1 METAKNQEISPQQA
15 DHSWQDR
22 LQRMEQRFQATF
34 EQAAVGM
41 AHVALDGKWLQ
52 VNRKMCEIVGYTRE
66 ELLAITFQS
75 ITYDDDLDKSLFLVK
90 RLLAGEIPTYTMEKR
105 YMRKNGS
112 PVWINLTVSLA
123 RDEANVPQYLICVI
137 EDIDERKRFEVE
149 RNNLLL
155 REQQARQEAEI
166 VRRQLTE
173 NQRRLT
179 LAQKVGH
186 IGTFEWD
193 IVSNDV
199 LWTPE
204 LEMLYGLE
212 PGGFGGKYENWS
224 QRVHPDDLQ
233 RAEESLQGAAMG
245 GPPYNVDFRVLL
257 PDGSQRWLLAKGE
270 VTAYD
275 TQNRP
280 IKMIGVNIDVTERIE
295 SELEKDRIN
304 QSLQDLNINL
314 EAIVMQRTDVLR
326 QINTEL
332 QRSNQELQD
341 FAYVAS
347 HDLQEPLRKIQAFG
361 NLLEEEYGSALGDG
375 KAYLDRMRNAAG
387 RMRILI
393 EDLLTFSRVT
403 TKAQPFV
410 SVDLAAVVYEIVD
423 DLEPRL
429 KATQGRVEVGTL
441 PTIEADHQQMHQLF
455 QNLLVNAVKFC
466 RPDVP
471 PLVKVYA
478 ELYDDSALVIDTD
491 AIVDN
496 VETEVKEI
504 AASLASPVVRQQ
516 YQIFVEDNGIG
527 FDEKYLD
534 RIFTVFQ
541 RLHGKS
547 EYEGTGIGL
556 AVVRK
561 IVERHEG
568 TITARSSV
576 GQGATFIVTLPVSQ
590 SGQNAMKEIEL
601 L

>member
-1 METAKNQEISPQQA
+1 METANNQEISLQQI
-15 DHSWQDR
+15 DHSWQDQ

-41 AHVALDGKWLQ
+41 AHVALNGTWLQ
-52 VNRKMCEIVGYTRE
+52 ANQKLCEIVGYTRE
-66 ELLAITFQS
+66 ELLATKFQS
-75 ITYDDDLDKSLFLVK
+75 ITYNDDLEKSLSLVK
-90 RLLAGEIPTYTMEKR
+90 RLLAGEIATYTMEKR
-105 YMRKNGS
+105 YIRKDGS
-112 PVWINLTVSLA
+112 LVWINLTVSLA
-123 RDEANVPQYLICVI
+123 RDEANVPQYFISVI
-137 EDIDERKRFEVE
+137 ENIDERKRVEVE
-149 RNNLLL
+149 RNDLLL
-155 REQQARQEAEI
+155 RAQHARKEAE
-166 VRRQLTE
+166 VARRQLAE
-173 NQRRLT
+173 NQQRLA
-179 LAQKVGH
+179 LAQKVGR

-193 IVSNDV
+193 IVSNEV
-199 LWTPE
+199 VWTPE
-204 LEMLYGLE
+204 LEALYGLE
-212 PGGFGGKYENWS
+212 VGGFGGKYENWS
-224 QRVHPDDLQ
+224 QRVYPDDLQ
-233 RAEESLQGAAMG
+233 RAEESLHGAAIG
-245 GPPYNVDFRVLL
+245 GPPYNVEFRIVL
-257 PDGSQRWLLAKGE
+257 PDGSQRWMLAKGE

-275 TQNRP
+275 VQNRP

-295 SELEKDRIN
+295 AELEKDRIN
-304 QSLQDLNINL
+304 QSLQDLNANL
-314 EAIVMQRTDVLR
+314 EAIVTQRTEILR
-326 QINTEL
+326 QVNTEL

-361 NLLEEEYGSALGDG
+361 NLLEEEYGPALGDG

-387 RMRILI
+387 RMRVLI

-410 SVDLAAVVYEIVD
+410 PVDLATVVYEIVD

-429 KATQGRVEVGTL
+429 KATQGRVEIGTL

-466 RPDVP
+466 RPGVP

-478 ELYDDSALVIDTD
+478 ELHDDPELV
-491 AIVDN
+491 VDD
-496 VETEVKEI
+496 VETEAKLAEI
-504 AASLASPVVRQQ
+504 STTLTVVRQH

-561 IVERHEG
+561 IVERHGG
-568 TITARSSV
+568 TITATSSV

-590 SGQNAMKEIEL
+590 NEMKETEL